1 MAYSEVPAFIEMLRG
16 KGEAIGRLAVQ
27 FTILTAARSGE
38 VRGATWDEID
48 LEAKVWNIPGD
59 RMKAGKSHSV
69 PLSDAAMDL
78 LKTMSGFIAGHKGEL
93 VFKGVGGKPLSDM
106 TLTKALRDA
115 GIKSATVHGFRSS
128 FRDWAAEQT
137 SFPGEW
143 AEAALA
149 HELPSKVEAAY
160 RRTKYLDQRRKLMDA
175 WSSYVA
181 GESNVVRLAVG

>member
-1 MAYSEVPAFIEMLRG
+1 LLRS
-16 KGEAIGRLAVQ
+16 KAETVGRLAVQ

-48 LEAKVWNIPGD
+48 LHAKIWNIPGE
-59 RMKAGKSHSV
+59 RMKAGKPHSV
-69 PLSDAAMDL
+69 PLPDAAMDIL
-78 LKTMSGFIAGHKGEL
+78 TTMGGFVAGHKGEL
-93 VFKGVGGKPLSDM
+93 IFKGAGGKRISDM
-106 TLTKALRDA
+106 TLTKSIRDA

-149 HELPSKVEAAY
+149 HGLPSKVEAAY
-160 RRTKYLDQRRKLMDA
+160 RRTKFLDQRRKLMEA
-175 WSSYVA
+175 WASYVA
-181 GESNVVRLAVG
+181 GESNLVRLATG